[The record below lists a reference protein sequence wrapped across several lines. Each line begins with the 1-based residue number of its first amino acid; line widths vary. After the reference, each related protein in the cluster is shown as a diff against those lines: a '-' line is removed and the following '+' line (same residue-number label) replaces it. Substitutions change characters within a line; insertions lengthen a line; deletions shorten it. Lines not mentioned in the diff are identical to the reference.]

1 MTLRPISPQRPW
13 PATAYRR
20 RAGRRSRVCLSSLGT
35 PLKRIQPEIR
45 MSSATAPAR
54 IVARSTKTSLD
65 ARCRHGRPIRCD
77 PTKRTVQGL
86 DGTGGHGQVRPWA
99 LPMPSRRSPIGTR
112 SGPRAAMSGSCAA
125 MAGPIATW
133 RQISTSQ
140 RRNLPILAAARPRP
154 SVSASRWQGST
165 ESGHLRSSPRRD
177 LPSSGNR
184 PAQGP
189 CCRVARGSAGRAVGR
204 WLRAGQVADG
214 VAIGGGLDAG
224 LRFHDQGRWHRSA
237 PCAPLASTAQPPR
250 SGHRERGS
258 PLASKG
264 RRLRP
269 TGSTGRTA
277 GPGARLRLGCD
288 GGLPSLARRR
298 PGIWRR
304 GPGRRASAS
313 IGRCEGGRRT

>member
-1 MTLRPISPQRPW
+1 M
-13 PATAYRR
+13 
-20 RAGRRSRVCLSSLGT
+20 G
-35 PLKRIQPEIR
+35 
-45 MSSATAPAR
+45 
-54 IVARSTKTSLD
+54 
-65 ARCRHGRPIRCD
+65 
-77 PTKRTVQGL
+77 
-86 DGTGGHGQVRPWA
+86 
-99 LPMPSRRSPIGTR
+99 
-112 SGPRAAMSGSCAA
+112 RAAMARSDR
-125 MAGPIATW
+125 GPS
-133 RQISTSQ
+133 RC
-140 RRNLPILAAARPRP
+140 RRGARP
-154 SVSASRWQGST
+154 SVRGPVRGPPCRGAAPPRRAPLPRGGRSRPVRGGT
-165 ESGHLRSSPRRD
+165 CRFLPRRD
-177 LPSSGNR
+177 QGRQSLPAGGKDRPNPGLCGRHHVEICR
-184 PAQGP
+184 PAAIGRLEAP
-189 CCRVARGSAGRAVGR
+189 AVGVARGSAGRAVGR